1 MAKIPYLYR
10 RNNIYYFRLRVPAE
24 LRVSLKVSEIIQSL
38 KTESRADAIPLALR
52 LAASV
57 TVTFNELKA
66 ANKACISH
74 LEVIRLARH
83 DLQIDSAS
91 GSSIGV
97 ISALDKSQSTV
108 PLLSVV
114 VDDFL
119 KRYDPSNK
127 ATFTKLNATLPIFVE
142 LIGNKA
148 INQILQADVNSYF
161 EEVQKLPVRRDAKIF
176 SGMSFKEIIAANT
189 DSCIA
194 EGDI

>member
-38 KTESRADAIPLALR
+38 KTESRAEAIPLALR

-74 LEVIRLARH
+74 LEVIGLARH
-83 DLQIDSAS
+83 ALQIDSAS
-91 GSSIGV
+91 GSSIGA
-97 ISALDKSQSTV
+97 ISALDKTQSIV
-108 PLLSVV
+108 PLMSDV

-119 KRYDPSNK
+119 KRYDPSKK
-127 ATFTKLNATLPIFVE
+127 ATLAKLNATLPIFFE

-148 INQILQADVNSYF
+148 INKILQADLNIYF
-161 EEVQKLPVRRDAKIF
+161 EEVQKLPVRRDSKIF
-176 SGMSFKEIIAANT
+176 SVCPSGKLLPLIRAHA
-189 DSCIA
+189 
-194 EGDI
+194 

>member
-1 MAKIPYLYR
+1 M
-10 RNNIYYFRLRVPAE
+10 
-24 LRVSLKVSEIIQSL
+24 
-38 KTESRADAIPLALR
+38 
-52 LAASV
+52 
-57 TVTFNELKA
+57 
-66 ANKACISH
+66 
-74 LEVIRLARH
+74 
-83 DLQIDSAS
+83 QIDRTS
-91 GSSIGV
+91 GGSIGA

-114 VDDFL
+114 VVDFL

-161 EEVQKLPVRRDAKIF
+161 EEVQKLPVRRDAKIL

-194 EGDI
+194 EGHI

>member
-1 MAKIPYLYR
+1 M
-10 RNNIYYFRLRVPAE
+10 
-24 LRVSLKVSEIIQSL
+24 
-38 KTESRADAIPLALR
+38 
-52 LAASV
+52 
-57 TVTFNELKA
+57 
-66 ANKACISH
+66 
-74 LEVIRLARH
+74 
-83 DLQIDSAS
+83 
-91 GSSIGV
+91 
-97 ISALDKSQSTV
+97 

-189 DSCIA
+189 GSCIA
-194 EGDI
+194 EGTFKSTYRACVSLFTQWASVIL